1 VSLAVTGAIHDGER
15 VGLRAENGLIAELG
29 PHVSAQPGDYLID
42 GDGTILVAPL
52 INGHTHAAM
61 TLFRGYGDD
70 LPLMRWLEEKIW
82 PIERRLEPEDVYW
95 GTRLACLEMIR
106 SGTVRFW
113 DMYWHAPAAA
123 RAVADAGTRATVA
136 APLID
141 IDGRSEAMREAAQ
154 DSLDAL
160 VGAGERIDAG
170 LAPHAIYTVTEAS
183 LRWIAE
189 LAADRGLPVQIHLS
203 ETEQEVIDCLAAH
216 GVRPARYLDRVGL
229 LTPGTVL
236 AHGVWLDD
244 DELELI
250 AERGAVVVTNPVA
263 NLKLAVGG
271 VFPYP
276 RARAAGVQVGLGTD
290 GPGSNNSLDLF
301 ADMKVLALLQK
312 HAANDAAVIDATE
325 TWEIA
330 TGRRAPLL
338 GAAPGLEVGQP
349 ADFLLL
355 RAGAPELSFGELP
368 AALVYAASG
377 AVVHTTVVA
386 GRVLMHDGEIE
397 GAEEVL
403 ARALERARALGL
415 APPLASAVAAPSP
428 SRTARR
434 GASLNPDQA

>member
-1 VSLAVTGAIHDGER
+1 MSLAVTGAVRDGER
-15 VGLRAENGLIAELG
+15 VGLRAEHGLIVELG
-29 PHVSAQPGDYLID
+29 PGVEPQPGDDVLD
-42 GDGTILVAPL
+42 AAGAILVEPL

-82 PIERRLEPEDVYW
+82 PIERKLEPEDVYW

-123 RAVADAGTRATVA
+123 RAVADAGMRATVA

-141 IDGRSEAMREAAQ
+141 IDGRSEAMRDAARQ
-154 DSLDAL
+154 SLDELA
-160 VGAGERIDAG
+160 GAGDLIDAG
-170 LAPHAIYTVTEAS
+170 LAPHAIYTVTEDS

-189 LAADRGLPVQIHLS
+189 LAAERDFPVQIHLS

-216 GVRPARYLDRVGL
+216 GERPAHYLDRVGL
-229 LTPGTVL
+229 LSPRTVL
-236 AHGVWLDD
+236 PHGVWLDD

-263 NLKLAVGG
+263 NLKLAVGA

-301 ADMKVLALLQK
+301 ADMKVLALIQK
-312 HAANDAAVIDATE
+312 HAANDAAGIGAAE

-330 TGRRAPLL
+330 TGRRAPPL
-338 GAAPGLEVGQP
+338 GAAAGLRPGQP

-355 RAGAPELSFGELP
+355 RADAPELSFGELA
-368 AALVYAASG
+368 AALVYTASG
-377 AVVHTTVVA
+377 AVVQATVVA
-386 GRVLMHDGEIE
+386 GRVLMRDGGIE
-397 GAEEVL
+397 GADEVL
-403 ARALERARALGL
+403 AHALERARGLGL
-415 APPLASAVAAPSP
+415 AAPVASGGLRRSRASATSGHDNELA
-428 SRTARR
+428 
-434 GASLNPDQA
+434 

>member
-1 VSLAVTGAIHDGER
+1 VTNALLDGEP
-15 VGLRAENGLIAELG
+15 VGLRTQEKIIIEIG
-29 PHVSAQPGDYLID
+29 PGVRAQPGDDVID
-42 GDGTILVAPL
+42 AGGGILVGPL

-123 RAVADAGTRATVA
+123 RAVADAGMRATVA

-141 IDGRSEAMREAAQ
+141 VDGRSEQMRAAA
-154 DSLDAL
+154 LDTLDELAD
-160 VGAGERIDAG
+160 APDRIDAG
-170 LAPHAIYTVTEAS
+170 LAPHAIYTVTEDS
-183 LRWIAE
+183 LRWIAK
-189 LAADRGLPVQIHLS
+189 LAAERDIPVQIHLS

-216 GVRPARYLDRVGL
+216 GERPARYLDRVGL
-229 LTPGTVL
+229 LSPRTVL
-236 AHGVWLDD
+236 AHGVWVDQ

-250 AERGAVVVTNPVA
+250 AARGATVVTNPVA

-276 RARAAGVQVGLGTD
+276 QARAAGVRVGLGTD

-301 ADMKVLALLQK
+301 SDMKTFALVQK
-312 HAANDAAVIDATE
+312 HAANDPAAIDAVE

-330 TGRRAPLL
+330 TGQKAPAL
-338 GAAPGLEVGQP
+338 GAAPALEAGQP

-377 AVVHTTVVA
+377 AVVETTVV
-386 GRVLMHDGEIE
+386 GGQPLMRDGVID

-403 ARALERARALGL
+403 VRALERARRLGL
-415 APPLASAVAAPSP
+415 AHRSHPS
-428 SRTARR
+428 
-434 GASLNPDQA
+434 

>member
-1 VSLAVTGAIHDGER
+1 MSLAVTGALHQGER

-29 PHVSAQPGDYLID
+29 PGVHPHAGDDHLD
-42 GDGTILVAPL
+42 ARGAILSSPL

-70 LPLMRWLEEKIW
+70 LPLMRWLAEKIW

-106 SGTVRFW
+106 TGTVRFW

-123 RAVADAGTRATVA
+123 RAVADAGIRATVA

-141 IDGRSEAMREAAQ
+141 SDGRAQEMRETARQ
-154 DSLDAL
+154 SLDEL
-160 VGAGERIDAG
+160 VAAGERIDAG
-170 LAPHAIYTVTEAS
+170 LAPHAIYTVSEES

-189 LAADRGLPVQIHLS
+189 LAADRDFPVQIHLS

-216 GVRPARYLDRVGL
+216 GERPAHYLDRVGL
-229 LTPGTVL
+229 LSTRTVL
-236 AHGVWLDD
+236 AHGVWLAD

-276 RARAAGVQVGLGTD
+276 TARAAGVHVGLGTD
-290 GPGSNNSLDLF
+290 GPGSNNSLDMF

-312 HAANDAAVIDATE
+312 HAARDAAVIDALE

-330 TGRRAPLL
+330 TGQRAPLL
-338 GAAPGLEVGQP
+338 GAATGLEVGQP

-386 GRVLMHDGEIE
+386 GRVLMRDGEIE
-397 GAEEVL
+397 GADEVL
-403 ARALERARALGL
+403 ARALERARGLGL
-415 APPLASAVAAPSP
+415 APPVASAHADPLA
-428 SRTARR
+428 
-434 GASLNPDQA
+434 

>member
-1 VSLAVTGAIHDGER
+1 MSLAVTGALYQGER
-15 VGLRAENGLIAELG
+15 VGLRADNGLIAELG
-29 PHVSAQPGDYLID
+29 PDVSPQPGDYLID
-42 GDGTILVAPL
+42 GAGTILVPPL

-70 LPLMRWLEEKIW
+70 LPLMRWLEEKVW
-82 PIERRLEPEDVYW
+82 PIERKLEPADVYW

-123 RAVADAGTRATVA
+123 RAVGDAGMRATVA

-141 IDGRSEAMREAAQ
+141 VDGRSEQMREAALRT
-154 DSLDAL
+154 LDELSDAPD
-160 VGAGERIDAG
+160 RIDAG
-170 LAPHAIYTVTEAS
+170 LAPHAIYTVSEAS

-189 LAADRGLPVQIHLS
+189 VAAERGFPVQIHLS
-203 ETEQEVIDCLAAH
+203 ETEQEVIDCVAAH
-216 GVRPARYLDRVGL
+216 GERPALYLDRVGL
-229 LTPGTVL
+229 LSPRTVL

-263 NLKLAVGG
+263 NLKLAVGA

-301 ADMKVLALLQK
+301 ADMKALALIQK
-312 HAANDAAVIDATE
+312 HTANDAAAIGAAE

-338 GAAPGLEVGQP
+338 GAADGLEVGQP

-377 AVVHTTVVA
+377 AVVHSTVVA
-386 GRVLMHDGEIE
+386 GRVLMRDGEIE
-397 GAEEVL
+397 GAGEVL
-403 ARALERARALGL
+403 ARALERARGLGL
-415 APPLASAVAAPSP
+415 APPLASAYADELA
-428 SRTARR
+428 
-434 GASLNPDQA
+434 

>member
-1 VSLAVTGAIHDGER
+1 VSLAVTGAIHNGER
-15 VGLRAENGLIAELG
+15 VGLRATNGLIAEIG
-29 PHVSAQPGDYLID
+29 PDVFPQPGDYLID
-42 GDGTILVAPL
+42 AARAILTAPL

-82 PIERRLEPEDVYW
+82 PIERKLEPADVYW

-106 SGTVRFW
+106 TGTVRFW

-123 RAVADAGTRATVA
+123 RAVADAGMRATVA

-141 IDGRSEAMREAAQ
+141 IDGRSERMREGAMRT
-154 DSLDAL
+154 LDEL
-160 VGAGERIDAG
+160 SDTPDRIDAG
-170 LAPHAIYTVTEAS
+170 LAPHAIYTVSEDS

-189 LAADRGLPVQIHLS
+189 LAADRGIPVQIHLS
-203 ETEQEVIDCLAAH
+203 ETEQEVIDCVAAH

-229 LTPGTVL
+229 LSPRTVL

-250 AERGAVVVTNPVA
+250 AERGATVVTNPVA
-263 NLKLAVGG
+263 NLKLAVGA

-276 RARAAGVQVGLGTD
+276 AARAAGVQVGLGTD

-301 ADMKVLALLQK
+301 SDMKTFALVQK
-312 HAANDAAVIDATE
+312 HAANDAAALDAAE
-325 TWEIA
+325 TWQIA
-330 TGRRAPLL
+330 TGQKAPAL
-338 GAAPGLEVGQP
+338 GAAQALAVGQP

-377 AVVHTTVVA
+377 GVVDTTVVA
-386 GRVLMHDGEIE
+386 GRALMRNGEIDD
-397 GAEEVL
+397 AEEVL
-403 ARALERARALGL
+403 AQAVERARRLGL
-415 APPLASAVAAPSP
+415 APRAASPHPPSAGSADP
-428 SRTARR
+428 PPARTAT
-434 GASLNPDQA
+434 S

>member
-1 VSLAVTGAIHDGER
+1 MSLAVTGALLGGER
-15 VGLRAENGLIAELG
+15 VGLRAADGLISEIG
-29 PHVSAQPGDYLID
+29 PDVRPQPQDEVL
-42 GDGTILVAPL
+42 DGTGRILVPPL

-70 LPLMRWLEEKIW
+70 LPLMQWLQEKIW
-82 PIERRLEPEDVYW
+82 PVEAKLEPEDVYW
-95 GTRLACLEMIR
+95 GTRLACLEMLR

-113 DMYWHAPAAA
+113 DMYWHPEAAA
-123 RAVADAGTRATVA
+123 RAVADAGMRATVA

-141 IDGRSEAMREAAQ
+141 ANGRSDRMREAALR
-154 DSLDAL
+154 SLAQL
-160 VGAGERIDAG
+160 GESRNERIEVG
-170 LAPHAIYTVTEAS
+170 LAPHAIYTVSEDS

-189 LAADRGLPVQIHLS
+189 LTSERQIPMQIHLS

-216 GVRPARYLDRVGL
+216 GERPARYLDRVGL
-229 LTPGTVL
+229 LSPRTVL
-236 AHGVWLDD
+236 AHGVWLDE

-250 AERGAVVVTNPVA
+250 AERGSVVVTNPVA

-276 RARAAGVQVGLGTD
+276 RARAAGVQIGLGTD

-301 ADMKVLALLQK
+301 ADMKILALLQK
-312 HAANDAAVIDATE
+312 HDARDAAVIDAEE

-338 GAAPGLEVGQP
+338 GAASGLDVGQP

-355 RAGAPELSFGELP
+355 DADAPELSFGELP

-377 AVVHTTVVA
+377 AVVRTTVVG
-386 GRVLMHDGEIE
+386 GRPLMRERRIE

-403 ARALERARALGL
+403 ARALERARRLGL
-415 APPLASAVAAPSP
+415 SPPTAGDRADRSALA
-428 SRTARR
+428 
-434 GASLNPDQA
+434 

>member
-1 VSLAVTGAIHDGER
+1 VSLVVTNARLDGEP
-15 VGLRAENGLIAELG
+15 VGLRTQEKIITEIG
-29 PHVSAQPGDYLID
+29 PGVQPRPGDDVID
-42 GDGTILVAPL
+42 AAGGILVEPL
-52 INGHTHAAM
+52 VNGHTHAAM

-106 SGTVRFW
+106 TGTVRFW
-113 DMYWHAPAAA
+113 DMYWHPTAAA
-123 RAVADAGTRATVA
+123 RAVQDAGMRATVA

-141 IDGRSEAMREAAQ
+141 VDGRTDAMREAATR
-154 DSLDAL
+154 SLDELA
-160 VGAGERIDAG
+160 GADERIDAG
-170 LAPHAIYTVTEAS
+170 LAPHAIYTVSEDS

-189 LAADRGLPVQIHLS
+189 LSADRGIPVQIHLS
-203 ETEQEVIDCLAAH
+203 ETEPEVIDCVAAH
-216 GVRPARYLDRVGL
+216 GERPARYLDRVGL
-229 LTPGTVL
+229 LSPRTVL
-236 AHGVWLDD
+236 AHGVWVDD

-276 RARAAGVQVGLGTD
+276 RARAAGVHVGLGTD

-301 ADMKVLALLQK
+301 ADMKAFALIQK
-312 HAANDAAVIDATE
+312 HTANDAAAIGAAE
-325 TWEIA
+325 TWEVA

-338 GAAPGLEVGQP
+338 GAASGLQVGQP

-355 RAGAPELSFGELP
+355 SADAPELSFGELA

-377 AVVHTTVVA
+377 AVVQTTVVA
-386 GRVLMHDGEIE
+386 GRALMRDGVIE
-397 GAEEVL
+397 GADEVL
-403 ARALERARALGL
+403 ARALERAGRLGL
-415 APPLASAVAAPSP
+415 APP
-428 SRTARR
+428 R
-434 GASLNPDQA
+434 ASLNPDPA

>member
-1 VSLAVTGAIHDGER
+1 MSLAVTGALLDGDP
-15 VGLRAENGLIAELG
+15 VGLRTRDKIICEIG
-29 PHVSAQPGDYLID
+29 PGVQPQPGDDVLD
-42 GDGTILVAPL
+42 ARGTILVPPL

-82 PIERRLEPEDVYW
+82 PIERRLESEDVYW

-123 RAVADAGTRATVA
+123 RAVADAGMRATVA

-141 IDGRSEAMREAAQ
+141 IDGRSEEMREAAQ
-154 DSLDAL
+154 RSLDEL
-160 VGAGERIDAG
+160 DGAGERINAG

-189 LAADRGLPVQIHLS
+189 LAAERDFPVQIHLS
-203 ETEQEVIDCLAAH
+203 ETEQEVIDCLTVH
-216 GVRPARYLDRVGL
+216 GERPARYLDRVGL
-229 LTPGTVL
+229 LSPRTVL

-250 AERGAVVVTNPVA
+250 SERGAVVVTNPVA
-263 NLKLAVGG
+263 NLKLAVGA

-312 HAANDAAVIDATE
+312 HAANDAAAIGAVE

-338 GAAPGLEVGQP
+338 GGADLEVGQP

-355 RAGAPELSFGELP
+355 RAGASELSLGELP

-377 AVVHTTVVA
+377 AVVHSTVV
-386 GRVLMHDGEIE
+386 GGTVLMRNGEIE

-403 ARALERARALGL
+403 AHALERARGLGL
-415 APPLASAVAAPSP
+415 APPVTSAHPDELA
-428 SRTARR
+428 
-434 GASLNPDQA
+434 

>member
-1 VSLAVTGAIHDGER
+1 MSLAVTGALLDGDP
-15 VGLRAENGLIAELG
+15 VGLRTRDKIICEIG
-29 PHVSAQPGDYLID
+29 PGVRPQPGDDVLD
-42 GDGTILVAPL
+42 ARGTILVPPL

-82 PIERRLEPEDVYW
+82 PIERRLESEDVYW

-113 DMYWHAPAAA
+113 DMYWHAPSAA
-123 RAVADAGTRATVA
+123 RAVADAGMRATVA

-141 IDGRSEAMREAAQ
+141 IDGRSEEMREAAQ
-154 DSLDAL
+154 RSLDEL
-160 VGAGERIDAG
+160 DGASERINAG

-189 LAADRGLPVQIHLS
+189 LAAERDFPVQIHLS
-203 ETEQEVIDCLAAH
+203 ETEQEVIDCLAVH
-216 GVRPARYLDRVGL
+216 GERPARYLDRVGL
-229 LTPGTVL
+229 LSPRTVL

-250 AERGAVVVTNPVA
+250 SERGAVVVTNPVA
-263 NLKLAVGG
+263 NLKLAVGA

-312 HAANDAAVIDATE
+312 HAANDAAAIGAVE

-338 GAAPGLEVGQP
+338 GGADLEVGQP

-355 RAGAPELSFGELP
+355 RGGASELSLGELP

-377 AVVHTTVVA
+377 AVVHSTVVG
-386 GRVLMHDGEIE
+386 GRVLMRNGEIE

-403 ARALERARALGL
+403 AHALERARGLGL
-415 APPLASAVAAPSP
+415 APPVTSAHADELA
-428 SRTARR
+428 
-434 GASLNPDQA
+434 